1 MKVQGKIT
9 KTEALLLGLTA
20 LFLCGLL
27 GLFLRDRQALA
38 GPAAVEA
45 ERWAPQEALQAD
57 LGPLDLNTATAE
69 ELTVLPGIGE
79 VLAARIV
86 AYREEHGPFGAVEE
100 LMEVSGIGP
109 AILEGLKDRVAV
121 EGTA

>member
-86 AYREEHGPFGAVEE
+86 AYREDHGPFGAVEE

-109 AILEGLKDRVAV
+109 ATLEGLKDRVAV